1 MDDGHSLDY
10 LSGAYLLRE
19 FKYSGGVL
27 TARCVVVVG
36 SMYRGLQVCAQRLIN

>member
-27 TARCVVVVG
+27 TARCVVVRVHVQRFTG
-36 SMYRGLQVCAQRLIN
+36 VCTKIN